1 MHEVVQQF
9 ISVVAGEVMEPRFS
23 FSKDAPEGYK
33 AMRNIEQYLLQCGL
47 EESLVTLLK
56 VRVSQINGCA
66 FCIDMHWK
74 HSRAL
79 REGETRLYSLNAWR
93 ECPYYSERER
103 AALSWA
109 EALTHV
115 TDGHVPDSVYE
126 EVRPHFTNKELAD
139 LSLAIATINAWN
151 RVVISARTVP
161 GSYTVTNERQIEQAH
176 AISR

>member
-1 MHEVVQQF
+1 MHQVVQEF
-9 ISVVAGEVMEPRFS
+9 ISFVAGEVMEPRFS

-33 AMRNIEQYLLQCGL
+33 AMHNIERYLLECGL
-47 EESLVTLLK
+47 AEDLITLLK

-79 REGETRLYSLNAWR
+79 GEVEARLYSLDAWR

-109 EALTHV
+109 EALTRV

-126 EVRPHFTNKELAD
+126 EVHPHFTNKELAD
-139 LSLAIATINAWN
+139 ISLAVATTNAWN
-151 RVVISARTVP
+151 RVVTASRMVP
-161 GSYTVTNERQIEQAH
+161 GTYTVAKEHPIEH
-176 AISR
+176 ASAVNG

>member
-1 MHEVVQQF
+1 MHEIVQQF
-9 ISVVAGEVMEPRFS
+9 ISFVAGEVMEPRFS

-33 AMRNIEQYLLQCGL
+33 AMRNIEHYLHECGL

-56 VRVSQINGCA
+56 VRVSQINRCA

-79 REGETRLYSLNAWR
+79 GEGETRLYSLDAWR
-93 ECPYYSERER
+93 ECPCYSERER

-109 EALTHV
+109 EALTDI
-115 TDGHVPDSVYE
+115 TDGHVRDSVYE

-151 RVVISARTVP
+151 RILISSRIAP
-161 GSYTVTNERQIEQAH
+161 GTYTVAKEHQIEEA
-176 AISR
+176 RVVNR